1 MRREEFF
8 RFLTNIKHSDFVQ
21 AISFWPREYCL
32 ISCISPH
39 IISKNIL
46 EKNEGCNDFVKAISL
61 KPGAEC
67 LYQVHHWMSF
77 VSRRKM
83 RIHMNFV
90 NFLTKIMGQTLHKIP
105 IWRFC
110 IYSLERLILHPQY
123 HHTSFLELFLTMKE
137 DWPISYF
144 WRKSSVD
151 PFTEN
156 PLWRLC
162 KKRCLYGLQRIG
174 FMLIMYMYITK
185 HHFKAYFVKK
195 WGMRKFS
202 IFFFFYHGNFAKTL
216 CLWPEENCIVLPG
229 LKASSSL

>member
-1 MRREEFF
+1 MRR
-8 RFLTNIKHSDFVQ
+8 
-21 AISFWPREYCL
+21 
-32 ISCISPH
+32 
-39 IISKNIL
+39 
-46 EKNEGCNDFVKAISL
+46 
-61 KPGAEC
+61 
-67 LYQVHHWMSF
+67 
-77 VSRRKM
+77 
-83 RIHMNFV
+83 HMNFV
-90 NFLTKIMGQTLHKIP
+90 NFLTKIMSQTLHKIP

-151 PFTEN
+151 PFTGN

-162 KKRCLYGLQRIG
+162 KNDVLQRIV
-174 FMLIMYMYITK
+174 FMPFSCRIMYMYITK
-185 HHFKAYFVKK
+185 HHFKAYFAKK
-195 WGMRKFS
+195 MRNEKMFK
-202 IFFFFYHGNFAKTL
+202 FFFYHGNFAKTI